1 MLIIKK
7 AIDLKNHLDNQRLLN
22 KKIGFVPT
30 MGALHQGH
38 ISLIDKANT
47 ENEIVVCS
55 IFVNPSQFNQKE
67 DFDKYPITTSSDID
81 KLTKSPCDILYL
93 PSVDEVYPNGWNSE
107 SKIDLGKLAT
117 IWEGEFR
124 PGHFDGVVQ
133 VVGILLEM
141 VLPNNLYLGQ
151 KDFQQCAIIK
161 KLISINKYPIN
172 TIICETKRE
181 ASGLAMSSRN
191 ARLKD
196 TDIADA
202 LILSKSL
209 FFIKNNFEKLNN
221 EELISQAKSMY
232 ANNDN
237 IKLEYLA
244 IVDRDSLESL
254 TTEKNNAVVL
264 VVAWVGGVRLI
275 DNVLLS

>member
-7 AIDLKNHLDNQRLLN
+7 AKDLKSNITSLRKQN

-38 ISLIDKANT
+38 ISLIDKASE
-47 ENEIVVCS
+47 ENDIVVCS

-81 KLTKSPCDILYL
+81 KLIKSPCDILYL
-93 PSVDEVYPNGWNSE
+93 PSLDEIYPDGWNSE
-107 SKIDLGKLAT
+107 AKLDLGKLAT

-244 IVDRDSLESL
+244 IVDRDTLESL
-254 TTEKNNAVVL
+254 TTENNNAVVL

-275 DNVLLS
+275 DNMLL

>member
-1 MLIIKK
+1 
-7 AIDLKNHLDNQRLLN
+7 
-22 KKIGFVPT
+22 
-30 MGALHQGH
+30 
-38 ISLIDKANT
+38 
-47 ENEIVVCS
+47 
-55 IFVNPSQFNQKE
+55 
-67 DFDKYPITTSSDID
+67 
-81 KLTKSPCDILYL
+81 
-93 PSVDEVYPNGWNSE
+93 
-107 SKIDLGKLAT
+107 
-117 IWEGEFR
+117 
-124 PGHFDGVVQ
+124 
-133 VVGILLEM
+133 
-141 VLPNNLYLGQ
+141 
-151 KDFQQCAIIK
+151 
-161 KLISINKYPIN
+161 
-172 TIICETKRE
+172 
-181 ASGLAMSSRN
+181 MSSRN

-275 DNVLLS
+275 DNMLL

>member
-7 AIDLKNHLDNQRLLN
+7 AKDLKSNITSLRKQN

-38 ISLIDKANT
+38 ISLIDKASE
-47 ENEIVVCS
+47 ENDIVVCS

-81 KLTKSPCDILYL
+81 KLIKSPCDILYL
-93 PSVDEVYPNGWNSE
+93 PSLDEIYPDGWNSE
-107 SKIDLGKLAT
+107 AKLDLGKLAT

-133 VVGILLEM
+133 VVGILLEL
-141 VLPNNLYLGQ
+141 VLPHNLYLGQ

>member
-7 AIDLKNHLDNQRLLN
+7 AKDLKSNITSLRKQN

-38 ISLIDKANT
+38 ISLIDKASE
-47 ENEIVVCS
+47 ENDIVVCS

-81 KLTKSPCDILYL
+81 KLIKSPCDILYL
-93 PSVDEVYPNGWNSE
+93 PSLDEIYPDGWNSE
-107 SKIDLGKLAT
+107 AKLDLGKLAT

>member
-275 DNVLLS
+275 DNMLL

>member
-7 AIDLKNHLDNQRLLN
+7 AIDLKNYLNNQRHLN

-38 ISLIDKANT
+38 ISLIDKASA

-81 KLTKSPCDILYL
+81 KLNKSPCDILYL

-107 SKIDLGKLAT
+107 AKLDLGKLAT

>member
-7 AIDLKNHLDNQRLLN
+7 AKDLKSNITSLRKQN

-38 ISLIDKANT
+38 ISLIDKASE
-47 ENEIVVCS
+47 ENDIVVCS

-81 KLTKSPCDILYL
+81 KLIKSPCDILYL
-93 PSVDEVYPNGWNSE
+93 PSLDEIYPDGWNSE
-107 SKIDLGKLAT
+107 AKLDLGKLAT

-275 DNVLLS
+275 DNMLL

>member
-93 PSVDEVYPNGWNSE
+93 PSLDEIYPDGWNSE
-107 SKIDLGKLAT
+107 AKLDLGKLAT

-161 KLISINKYPIN
+161 KLISINKYLIN

-196 TDIADA
+196 TDIDDA

-221 EELISQAKSMY
+221 EELISQAKAMY

-244 IVDRDSLESL
+244 IVDRDTLESL
-254 TTEKNNAVVL
+254 TTENNNAVVL

-275 DNVLLS
+275 DNMLL

>member
-7 AIDLKNHLDNQRLLN
+7 AKDLKSNITSLRKKN

-38 ISLIDKANT
+38 ISLIDKASE
-47 ENEIVVCS
+47 ENDIVVCS

-81 KLTKSPCDILYL
+81 KLIKSPCDILYL
-93 PSVDEVYPNGWNSE
+93 PSLDEIYPDGWNSE
-107 SKIDLGKLAT
+107 AKLDLGKLAT